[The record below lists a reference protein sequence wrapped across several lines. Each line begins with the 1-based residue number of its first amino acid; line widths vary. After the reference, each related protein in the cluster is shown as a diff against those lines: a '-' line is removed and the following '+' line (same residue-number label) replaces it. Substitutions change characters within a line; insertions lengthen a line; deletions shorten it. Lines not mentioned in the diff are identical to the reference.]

1 MALAHRPGDK
11 VVTINLSSEL
21 LRQSL
26 LPRSFA
32 GRASRTSTLA
42 RLCAAIACVGLL
54 SLIGCATPQPPPVFN
69 PQSLYRVGAPDQI
82 QISILPEPKI
92 ERVLTVRPDGKVSL
106 DLIGD
111 VQASGLTPEE
121 IAESVR
127 VAIGRY
133 KRDASV
139 TVTVI
144 AAESDTISMFGEVLS
159 PGTFPILHD
168 IRVAEAI
175 AQLGGM
181 TNFASKRYVR
191 VIRTDNKKTT
201 VHRVNLADILDGD
214 LSTNIQLLSGDIIVV
229 PPTTLAKVG
238 YFMQQLL
245 FPFQPVIQVGGSY
258 GAVTSLPGL

>member
-1 MALAHRPGDK
+1 MC
-11 VVTINLSSEL
+11 
-21 LRQSL
+21 
-26 LPRSFA
+26 A
-32 GRASRTSTLA
+32 GIY
-42 RLCAAIACVGLL
+42 CIGLL
-54 SLIGCATPQPPPVFN
+54 GLIGCATPQPPPTFN
-69 PQSLYRVGAPDQI
+69 PQSLYRIGAPDQI
-82 QISILPEPKI
+82 LISILPEPRI
-92 ERVLTVRPDGKVSL
+92 ERVLTVRPDGMVSL

-121 IAESVR
+121 IAEFVR

-144 AAESDTISMFGEVLS
+144 AAESDTISMFGEVRS

-175 AQLGGM
+175 AQLGGT
-181 TNFASKRYVR
+181 TNFASTRNVR
-191 VIRTDNKKTT
+191 VIRSDGKKTT
-201 VHRVNLADILDGD
+201 VHQVDLTDIKAGD

-229 PPTTLAKVG
+229 PPTTLAKIG

-245 FPFQPVIQVGGSY
+245 FPFQPIIQVGNSY
-258 GAVTSLPGL
+258 RSVTSFPGF